1 MKIPESP
8 WSGAVRVALAAAVL
22 ALATGAWAQGV
33 DPNSDAATIAGQ
45 VPDTAIVTLVDQA
58 TASYDGHIAGLA
70 KTKPGQAK
78 KLDLAATPVKN
89 YRAYLAQQRNALKQW
104 LQQNGYKGA
113 VVHEYDLT
121 VNALAVRLA
130 AGQTADAI
138 AAAPGVA
145 HVEYS
150 TTFVPSMSQSL
161 GLINAGLRNLGGTPF
176 GGKGVKVGVIDT
188 GIDQNHPFF
197 NPADFTY
204 PLGFPKTDPRCN
216 GMTTAKVIVAR
227 VYFFNDNK
235 IAQNGLDC
243 TAVQEH
249 GSHVAGTIAGVPFPG
264 ASATPVPVAG
274 TLSGV
279 APGAQLGNY
288 NVFPGPVT
296 NARSED
302 IAQAVEDAV
311 ADGMDVLNLSLGG
324 ANAKNNLAHPDVL
337 EAALNGAADAGVVSA
352 VAAGNS
358 GPGGNTIESP
368 GEAERVITA
377 AASSNRHFIGVPVTS
392 GAQKFGAAL
401 GEFGT
406 FNPAVTAPLGNA
418 LPANGCGALP
428 LAGVAGAL
436 AVIERGSCTFSEKIR
451 NAQAGHAVGAI
462 VVNNQAGDPSAMA
475 TDGTPDQPTIDGVM
489 VAKSDGPTLHG
500 LAAQAPPAT
509 ATVDGTAPQE
519 FITNN
524 QNVIASFSSVGPVDR
539 TFAVKP
545 DITGPGVNIY
555 SSVPGGTFALLSGTS
570 MATPHTA
577 GSAALL
583 VAQHPTWT
591 ADQVKSAL
599 VTTAQRVI
607 SNFPQGPA
615 NAGVLQRGGG
625 LIDLSKAGSAT
636 AAFVPAIVGFGF
648 HEANGAFT
656 GNQTVTV
663 TNTGSASET
672 LSLSVAQAS
681 TRPVAFSVSPASL
694 TLAAGASATVTVT
707 VKSSGVAL
715 TSAFKDVEGDV
726 VVAGAGPT
734 ARLPIWI
741 RFK

>member
-1 MKIPESP
+1 MKTNTFHRT
-8 WSGAVRVALAAAVL
+8 GGVRVALVAAAL
-22 ALATGAWAQGV
+22 AFATSAWAQSV
-33 DPNSDAATIAGQ
+33 DPNSDAATIGGQ
-45 VPDTAIVTLVDQA
+45 APDTAILTLVDQPTA
-58 TASYDGHIAGLA
+58 TYDGHVPGLA
-70 KTKPGQAK
+70 RTKPGQAK
-78 KLDLAATPVKN
+78 KLDVASAPVKN
-89 YRAYLAQQRNALKQW
+89 YRAYLAQRRNALKQW
-104 LQQNGYKGA
+104 LQQNGFKGA

-121 VNALAVRLA
+121 VNALAVRLQPGQSLA
-130 AGQTADAI
+130 AL
-138 AAAPGVA
+138 AAAPGVD
-145 HVEYS
+145 HVEP
-150 TTFVPSMSQSL
+150 TTLFVPSMSQSL
-161 GLINAGLRNLGGTPF
+161 ALINAGVGNAGGTTLGGV
-176 GGKGVKVGVIDT
+176 GVKVGVIDT
-188 GIDQNHPFF
+188 GIDQKHPFF
-197 NPADFTY
+197 DPTGFSY
-204 PLGFPKTDPRCN
+204 PPGFPKTDPRCN
-216 GMTTAKVIVAR
+216 GMTTAKVIAAR

-235 IAQNGLDC
+235 IARNGLDC

-264 ASATPVPVAG
+264 ANATPVPVAG

-288 NVFPGPVT
+288 NVFPGAVT

-324 ANAKNNLAHPDVL
+324 ANAKNGLAHPDVL

-352 VAAGNS
+352 VAAGNA

-377 AASSNRHFIGVPVTS
+377 AASSNRHFIGIPVTS
-392 GAQKFGAAL
+392 GTHKFGAAL

-406 FNPAVTAPLGNA
+406 FNPAVTATLANA
-418 LPANGCGALP
+418 TPANGCGTAP
-428 LAGVAGAL
+428 LGGVTGKL
-436 AVIERGSCTFSEKIR
+436 AVVDRGVCTFSTKIR
-451 NAQAGHAVGAI
+451 NAQAGGAVGVI

-475 TDGTPDQPTIDGVM
+475 QDGTPDQPTINGVM
-489 VAKSDGPTLHG
+489 VARSDGPAVHA
-500 LAAQAPPAT
+500 LAGQT

-519 FITNN
+519 FITDN
-524 QNVIASFSSVGPVDR
+524 QNVLAGFSSVGPVDR

-555 SSVPGGTFALLSGTS
+555 SSVPGGAFALLSGTS

-583 VAQHPTWT
+583 VQQHPTWT
-591 ADQVKSAL
+591 TDQVKSAL

-607 SNFPQGPA
+607 STVPQGPA
-615 NAGVLQRGGG
+615 NTGVLQRGGG

-636 AAFVPAIVGFGF
+636 AAFVPATVGFGF
-648 HEANGAFT
+648 HEANGTFT

-663 TNTGSASET
+663 TNTTSASQA
-672 LSLSVAQAS
+672 LAFSVAQG
-681 TRPVAFSVSPASL
+681 TTTPVAFSVSPASL
-694 TLAAGASATVTVT
+694 TLPAGASATVTVT
-707 VKSSGVAL
+707 VTSSGVPL
-715 TSAFKDVEGDV
+715 TTAFKDFEGDV
-726 VVAGAGPT
+726 VVTGAGPT

>member
-1 MKIPESP
+1 MKTEASHR
-8 WSGAVRVALAAAVL
+8 SGAVRVVLVVAALAV
-22 ALATGAWAQGV
+22 ATSPWAQGV
-33 DPNSDAATIAGQ
+33 DPNSDAAAIGGQ
-45 VPDTAIVTLVDQA
+45 APDTAILTLVDQPTA
-58 TASYDGHIAGLA
+58 TYDGHVAGLA
-70 KTKPGQAK
+70 RTKPGQAK
-78 KLDLAATPVKN
+78 KLDLASAPVKN

-121 VNALAVRLA
+121 VNALAVRLQP
-130 AGQTADAI
+130 GQTLAGL
-138 AAAPGVA
+138 AAAPGVD
-145 HVEYS
+145 HVEP
-150 TTFVPSMSQSL
+150 TTLFVPSMNQSL
-161 GLINAGLRNLGGTPF
+161 GLINAGVGNAGGTTLGGV
-176 GGKGVKVGVIDT
+176 GVKVGVIDT
-188 GIDQNHPFF
+188 GIDQKHPFF
-197 NPADFTY
+197 APAGFSY
-204 PLGFPKTDPRCN
+204 PAGFPKTDPRCN
-216 GMTTAKVIVAR
+216 GMTTAKVIAAR

-235 IAQNGLDC
+235 IARNGLDC

-249 GSHVAGTIAGVPFPG
+249 GSHVAGTIAGIPFPG

-288 NVFPGPVT
+288 NVFPGAVT

-324 ANAKNNLAHPDVL
+324 ANAKNGLAHPDVL

-406 FNPAVTAPLGNA
+406 FNPAVTAPLA
-418 LPANGCGALP
+418 VAAPADGCTAP
-428 LAGVAGAL
+428 LADLTGKL
-436 AVIERGSCTFSEKIR
+436 AIIDRGTCSFSTKIR
-451 NAQAGHAVGAI
+451 NAQAVGAAGVV
-462 VVNNQAGDPSAMA
+462 VVNNQAGDPSAMGQ
-475 TDGTPDQPTIDGVM
+475 DGTPDQPTIDGVM
-489 VAKSDGPTLHG
+489 VALSDRTAIDA
-500 LAAQAPPAT
+500 LAGQA

-519 FITNN
+519 FVTDN
-524 QNVIASFSSVGPVDR
+524 QNVIAGFSSVGPVDR

-583 VAQHPTWT
+583 VQQHPTWT

-607 SNFPQGPA
+607 STAPHGPA
-615 NAGVLQRGGG
+615 NAGVLRRGGG

-648 HEANGAFT
+648 HEANGTFS
-656 GNQTVTV
+656 GNRTVTV
-663 TNTGSASET
+663 TNTGSASQT
-672 LSLSVAQAS
+672 LSLNVAQG
-681 TRPVAFSVSPASL
+681 TTTPVAFSVSPASL
-694 TLAAGASATVTVT
+694 TLPAGASATVTVT
-707 VKSSGVAL
+707 ATSSGVPL
-715 TSAFKDVEGDV
+715 TSAFKDFEGDV
-726 VVAGAGPT
+726 VVTGAGPA

-741 RFK
+741 RFQ